1 MALPDLVNDVILPTE
16 TRTSAQADLVTHIDD
31 DVESEHRQ
39 VGDHR
44 TILARDLSV
53 LDQLRE
59 VLLGNAWKV
68 TKSVRCTSGFPEK
81 RKLHSAGLTN
91 IMTKARTGS
100 RSVAWFLE
108 FLS

>member
-1 MALPDLVNDVILPTE
+1 MTK
-16 TRTSAQADLVTHIDD
+16 RSYIDD
-31 DVESEHRQ
+31 DVETEHGE
-39 VGDHR
+39 VGDHGPVV
-44 TILARDLSV
+44 ARDLRV

-59 VLLGNAWKV
+59 VLLGNAWKA